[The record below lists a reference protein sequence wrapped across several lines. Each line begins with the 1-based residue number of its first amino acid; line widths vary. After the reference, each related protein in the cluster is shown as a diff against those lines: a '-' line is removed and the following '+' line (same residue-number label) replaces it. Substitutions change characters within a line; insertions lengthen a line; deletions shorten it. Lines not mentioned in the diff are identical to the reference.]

1 MKRHN
6 PMKKA
11 FYFFAVLLLLSCHH
25 ASQKGHTVS
34 VRIDP
39 DEAEIVKLI
48 FQKYLR
54 RVAGHGRLRPHPL
67 GRHGKTDNKR
77 HPAQDARGQ
86 DIHSGRRDELPAC
99 VPRGR
104 DTRLLHRPTRKGGQR
119 VLMDLGLPCHGR
131 TPLPVGPYRA
141 KDSGM

>member
-25 ASQKGHTVS
+25 ASQKDIRFRPHRPGRS
-34 VRIDP
+34 R
-39 DEAEIVKLI
+39 KLHCR
-48 FQKYLR
+48 R

-77 HPAQDARGQ
+77 HPAQDTRGQ
-86 DIHSGRRDELPAC
+86 DIHSGRRDALPAC

-104 DTRLLHRPTRKGGQR
+104 DTRLLHRPARKGGQR
-119 VLMDLGLPCHGR
+119 VLVALGLPCHGR

>member
-25 ASQKGHTVS
+25 ASQKDIRFPSAST
-34 VRIDP
+34 RT
-39 DEAEIVKLI
+39 K
-48 FQKYLR
+48 QKTPLPPTSGWTR
-54 RVAGHGRLRPHPL
+54 PVAPSSPWPTR
-67 GRHGKTDNKR
+67 KTDNKR

>member
-6 PMKKA
+6 PMKRH
-11 FYFFAVLLLLSCHH
+11 FTSSRSCSSCLATTRPKRTYGFRPHRPGR
-25 ASQKGHTVS
+25 S
-34 VRIDP
+34 R
-39 DEAEIVKLI
+39 KLHCR
-48 FQKYLR
+48 R

-77 HPAQDARGQ
+77 HPAQDTRGQ
-86 DIHSGRRDELPAC
+86 DIHSGRRDALPAC

-104 DTRLLHRPTRKGGQR
+104 DTRLLHRPARKGGQR
-119 VLMDLGLPCHGR
+119 VLVALGLPCHGR

>member
-39 DEAEIVKLI
+39 DEAENSI
-48 FQKYLR
+48 
-54 RVAGHGRLRPHPL
+54 AAAEWLRPHPL
-67 GRHGKTDNKR
+67 GRHGETDNKR
-77 HPAQDARGQ
+77 HPAQDTRGQ
-86 DIHSGRRDELPAC
+86 DIHSGRRDALPAC

-104 DTRLLHRPTRKGGQR
+104 DTRLLHRPARKGGQR

-131 TPLPVGPYRA
+131 MPLPVGPYRA